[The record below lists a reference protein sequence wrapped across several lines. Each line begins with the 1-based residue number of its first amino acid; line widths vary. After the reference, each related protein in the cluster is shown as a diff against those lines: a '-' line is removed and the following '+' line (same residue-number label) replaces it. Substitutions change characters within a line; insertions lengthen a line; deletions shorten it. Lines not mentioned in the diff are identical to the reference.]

1 MLALAADGLSA
12 PAIARAL
19 VLSPT
24 TVRTHF
30 ARIHDKLDVRDRA
43 AAVATATRLGLFSYP

>member
-1 MLALAADGLSA
+1 MPRRSRG
-12 PAIARAL
+12 AL
-19 VLSPT
+19 VLTPT

-43 AAVATATRLGLFSYP
+43 GAVATAMGLGLFS

>member
-1 MLALAADGLSA
+1 
-12 PAIARAL
+12 

-30 ARIHDKLDVRDRA
+30 AHIHDKLDGRDRA
-43 AAVATATRLGLFSYP
+43 GAVATAEWPAAI